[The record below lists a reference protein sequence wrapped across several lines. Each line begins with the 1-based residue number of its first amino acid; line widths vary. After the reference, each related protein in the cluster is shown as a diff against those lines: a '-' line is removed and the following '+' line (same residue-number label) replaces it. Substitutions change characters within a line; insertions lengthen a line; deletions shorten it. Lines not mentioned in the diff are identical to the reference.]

1 MGKTRLVSEFLKHG
15 RLQPLVGAC
24 VPVAGEA
31 LPFAPLAQA
40 LRRLSATPARRELEA
55 FPDLVRL
62 LSPEEAGDTELGA
75 LHQLGFFQSVLGL
88 LGALGREH
96 PVVHVVEDIHWAD
109 RSTLDLV
116 RFLATNL
123 VDEHALIVLT
133 YRVDQVTRTST
144 VRSWLA
150 ELGRL
155 PRVELVRLQRL
166 DGDDTLRLVEALAG
180 PGLDPGLA
188 RTIVAR
194 SDGNPLFAQHLVWH
208 SGSAGP
214 SGPSQ
219 AGEVGMPIAL
229 SDLLAARLAGLPES
243 TQSVVAAASV
253 LARRASLALLAATS
267 GLPIETVE
275 DAVVPALERH
285 VLRLTDDD
293 RVAFHHPA
301 FREIAYHGLLP
312 TRRARLHRAAAEAL
326 EAGSDIARGGERA
339 RMTAGEVARH
349 WHLAGDLRKAL
360 DSALAAAFAAE
371 RIYAFADAQADFL
384 RVLDLLDR
392 VDSDVD
398 RLEILRHA
406 ARATRVIGDHDKA
419 VRLLETALETDIPD
433 RVRAAVLEELAYI
446 HATRG
451 HGPATEAALR
461 AARALVPAGERS
473 VLAAKIGAG
482 LAAHAASYSRI
493 AQAQQE
499 GDAALELSREV
510 GARQE
515 EGRACNALGIVAA
528 AQGRYDVAASRLR
541 AALLIA
547 REVATPDAVCDAYIN
562 LAHVLGEAGRH
573 EEVIELARVGVEE
586 LNRLGVMRQTG
597 TILLANAAESSFRLG
612 RYDESDALV
621 GRALGYGPRGMV
633 AAPTLC
639 RAAQLAMVRG
649 EFDAALA
656 HCDRIHAI
664 VAVERAPASWV
675 REVAEISA
683 QVQLWAGHAE
693 AAYELVAAAFEA
705 IGDSDEQRHSTWLYA
720 LGLRALGDLADTRRN
735 ESARRDQRRLLDE
748 LTALAG
754 ALPPADALAPLDGRE
769 PAGGGRPTG
778 ERDPVDAAAGDRSPA
793 DQPALAGWSAT
804 AAAELARA
812 VGRSDPRLWAGAER
826 EWRALKRPLETA
838 YAAWRHAESLLAG
851 GPDADGIQAL
861 RAAGMHARRYGI
873 VPVVEE
879 VDRLARWYRL
889 EDLVT
894 LSDTDSPAAAGA
906 VPATGAPSAGLDL
919 AGEYGLTPRE
929 VEVLRSLT
937 QGRTNHEIGDVLGI
951 SAKTASVHV
960 SNILRKLDVT
970 GRAEAARIG
979 HRLGIDSDDPDP
991 DPHTDSHSRTDSGPD
1006 TGPDTDTDPARA
1018 RGHAAAP
1025 GAPDRP
1031 APPPQRRSPAL
1042 TAVPHVT

>member
-1 MGKTRLVSEFLKHG
+1 MGKTRLVSEFLKH
-15 RLQPLVGAC
+15 RQLQPLVGAC

-31 LPFAPLAQA
+31 LPFAPIAQA
-40 LRRLSATPARRELEA
+40 LRRLSTTPQQRELDA

-62 LSPEEAGDTELGA
+62 LAPDDAGDPEPGS

-88 LGALGREH
+88 LGALGRTR
-96 PVVHVVEDIHWAD
+96 PVVQVIEDIHWAD

-133 YRVDQVTRTST
+133 YRIDQVTRTSA

-155 PRVELVRLQRL
+155 PRVDLVRLQRL

-194 SDGNPLFAQHLVWH
+194 SDGNPLFAQHLVWQSGQSRH
-208 SGSAGP
+208 SGDGAG
-214 SGPSQ
+214 Q
-219 AGEVGMPIAL
+219 AGMPIAL
-229 SDLLAARLAGLPES
+229 SDLLAARLTGLPEA

-253 LARRASLALLAATS
+253 LARHASLALLAATS
-267 GLPIETVE
+267 GLPIESVE

-285 VLRLTDDD
+285 VLVLTDDD

-301 FREIAYHGLLP
+301 FREIAYHTLLP

-326 EAGSDIARGGERA
+326 EAGGDTAHGDRA
-339 RMTAGEVARH
+339 RVSAGEVARH
-349 WHLAGDLRKAL
+349 WHLAGDLRRAL

-398 RLEILRHA
+398 RLQILRHA

-419 VRLLETALETDIPD
+419 VRLLETALEADIPD

-482 LAAHAASYSRI
+482 LAAHAASYSRL
-493 AQAQQE
+493 AQAQEE

-510 GARQE
+510 GARLE

-528 AQGRYDVAASRLR
+528 AQGRYDVAADRLR
-541 AALLIA
+541 EALLIA
-547 REVATPDAVCDAYIN
+547 RETATPDAVCDAYIN
-562 LAHVLGEAGRH
+562 LSHVLGEAGRH
-573 EEVIELARVGVEE
+573 SEVVALAGIGADE

-621 GRALGYGPRGMV
+621 RRALGYGPRGMV

-639 RAAQLAMVRG
+639 RAAQVAMVRG

-656 HCDRIHAI
+656 YCDRIRAI
-664 VAVERAPASWV
+664 VTVERAPASWV

-693 AAYELVAAAFEA
+693 AAHELVVAAFEA
-705 IGDSDEQRHSTWLYA
+705 IGDGDERSRCSWLYA
-720 LGLRALGDLADTRRN
+720 LGLRALGDLADTRRH
-735 ESARRDQRRLLDE
+735 ESARREQRRARDE
-748 LTALAG
+748 LMALAG
-754 ALPPADALAPLDGRE
+754 GFAEANARE
-769 PAGGGRPTG
+769 QPTTVAC
-778 ERDPVDAAAGDRSPA
+778 D
-793 DQPALAGWSAT
+793 AT
-804 AAAELARA
+804 AAAELSRA
-812 VGRSDPRLWAGAER
+812 DGRSDPQLWAAAER
-826 EWRALKRPLETA
+826 EWRVLKRPLEIA
-838 YAAWRHAESLLAG
+838 YAAWRRAESRLAG
-851 GPDADGIQAL
+851 GMDAVGIQAL
-861 RAAGMHARRYGI
+861 RSAGVHARAYGI

-889 EDLVT
+889 EGLMAGDAI
-894 LSDTDSPAAAGA
+894 TDAAAATRGSEGSVGSTRQGVTA
-906 VPATGAPSAGLDL
+906 PAEQVGEADL
-919 AGEYGLTPRE
+919 AAEYGLTPRE
-929 VEVLRSLT
+929 IEVLRSLT
-937 QGRTNHEIGDVLGI
+937 RGRTNHEIGDALGI
-951 SAKTASVHV
+951 SSKTASVHV

-970 GRAEAARIG
+970 GRAEAARVG
-979 HRLGIDSDDPDP
+979 HRLGIDIDDHVAD
-991 DPHTDSHSRTDSGPD
+991 
-1006 TGPDTDTDPARA
+1006 
-1018 RGHAAAP
+1018 AP
-1025 GAPDRP
+1025 GRP
-1031 APPPQRRSPAL
+1031 ATPPEQPAPAL
-1042 TAVPHVT
+1042 AAGHRP